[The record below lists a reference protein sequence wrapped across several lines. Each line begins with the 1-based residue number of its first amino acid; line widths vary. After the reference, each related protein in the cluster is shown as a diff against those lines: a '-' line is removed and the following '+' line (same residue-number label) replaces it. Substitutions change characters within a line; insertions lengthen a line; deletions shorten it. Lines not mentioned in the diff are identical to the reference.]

1 MSLSDLLNKLAGF
14 EPTGFPVLSVYLNAE
29 ASGSGTDQYGIWL
42 KNELNE
48 IVQKY
53 EAESSEGQS
62 VTKDV
67 ERIFNFI
74 ENDVEPSANGIA
86 IFACFGAD
94 EFFETAQI
102 IPSFPNNRVFDFERP
117 HLFPLI
123 RTMEQNPPFMVLWSD
138 TNKAEIYVFGGED
151 SMDAE
156 TESDTQVE
164 EIENIVTR
172 RSKAGGWSQARFQR
186 RIENFHL
193 QHAKETVETVEK
205 LMRETK
211 IHKLILSGDE
221 AVIMPHLLPQLSKEV
236 EEKVIGHLNLS
247 QYSTEDEIYQAAIEL
262 FRTNDAKDDEEAVER
277 AIGASKA
284 AAGMGVTGIENTL
297 TALLNGQVEEM
308 IISASFDVINY
319 SPKKVKKVLKAYAP
333 GDDSLSIDDLP
344 NAREPRQIADELL
357 IQALNT
363 SAKVRFI
370 EESDLL
376 KQVGGVAAVLR
387 YSMNSAQ

>member
-1 MSLSDLLNKLAGF
+1 MREFL
-14 EPTGFPVLSVYLNAE
+14 T
-29 ASGSGTDQYGIWL
+29 
-42 KNELNE
+42 
-48 IVQKY
+48 
-53 EAESSEGQS
+53 
-62 VTKDV
+62 
-67 ERIFNFI
+67 FI

-156 TESDTQVE
+156 TESDKQVE
-164 EIENIVTR
+164 EIENVVTR

-205 LMRETK
+205 LMRETR
-211 IHKLILSGDE
+211 IDKLILSGDE

-308 IISASFDVINY
+308 VISASFDVINY
-319 SPKKVKKVLKAYAP
+319 SAKKVKKVLKAYAP

-344 NAREPRQIADELL
+344 DAREPRQIADELL
-357 IQALNT
+357 VQALNT

-376 KQVGGVAAVLR
+376 KQIGGVAAVLR